1 MNIHDSQSLFSA
13 VPVSNGVGG
22 EFKGA
27 AKAGQCDNDTDKMTQ
42 HEIC

>member
-1 MNIHDSQSLFSA
+1 M
-13 VPVSNGVGG
+13 GVGG
-22 EFKGA
+22 GRFKGA